1 MITLKDYVQVI
12 LENKQFLYIQKLLMK
27 VKKEKHYNKRK
38 LYSDIVDTE
47 KI

>member
-1 MITLKDYVQVI
+1 MINLEDYVQVI
-12 LENKQFLYIQKLLMK
+12 LDNKQLLYIQKLLMK

-38 LYSDIVDTE
+38 LYLDIVDTE